1 MEINICETKNCVIKV
16 FELDLEKSKNDR
28 KTANDQIFVAFTIIY
43 LRTLFYIGIKSH
55 KKRTWLILKRMT
67 N

>member
-55 KKRTWLILKRMT
+55 KKGTWLILKRMT